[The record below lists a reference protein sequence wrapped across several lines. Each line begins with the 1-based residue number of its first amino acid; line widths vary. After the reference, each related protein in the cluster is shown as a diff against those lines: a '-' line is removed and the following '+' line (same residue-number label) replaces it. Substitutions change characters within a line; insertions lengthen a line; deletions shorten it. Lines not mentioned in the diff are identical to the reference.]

1 MRSCVN
7 EAAAHAV
14 ARARGRDAAD
24 EDGDDR
30 EGNEDPVA
38 PLAKG
43 VKGAAEGTNHS
54 IHANASKALSWPQN
68 GKGE

>member
-1 MRSCVN
+1 MRSCVD

-30 EGNEDPVA
+30 EGDEDPAA
-38 PLAKG
+38 PSANRTAS
-43 VKGAAEGTNHS
+43 AAECTNHS